1 MATGTLS
8 QLDEEQLR
16 LEVELE
22 SVRRYLEAY
31 NSSNPVAI
39 NSRTSSSHQ
48 TLYHPLRHRHSD
60 SSLDS
65 TNYHSRK
72 RPHFKWRESVD
83 YDHGLGGENPFYGA
97 HMMQMLL
104 DQQARVYS
112 KESEMLRKEMDQLKV
127 SIEKFTIFSIIKPNV
142 ITIVSN
148 ISIYGVDRI

>member
-1 MATGTLS
+1 M
-8 QLDEEQLR
+8 DEEQLR
-16 LEVELE
+16 LEAELE
-22 SVRRYLEAY
+22 SVRRELDAY

-39 NSRTSSSHQ
+39 NSRTSSSYQ
-48 TLYHPLRHRHSD
+48 TLFHPLRHRHSD

-72 RPHFKWRESVD
+72 RPHFKRRELVD
-83 YDHGLGGENPFYGA
+83 YDHGLGGENPFYGV

-112 KESEMLRKEMDQLKV
+112 KESEMLRKEMDQLKI

-148 ISIYGVDRI
+148 VSLYGVDRI